1 MIETKTVEPGNSLAA
16 QAGPMIDR
24 AAGKAS
30 AMAHRGLDAVL
41 DGTDQLRA
49 KAQHASD
56 STVDYIRQEPVKAWC
71 NHSSPTGQ
79 VPLCATQGRW
89 VCSTRL
95 NVPIGFM
102 PTGPAGSGPG
112 SRPARLPRPV
122 RSTRSRRC

>member
-56 STVDYIRQEPVKAWC
+56 STVDYIRQEPVKAM
-71 NHSSPTGQ
+71 
-79 VPLCATQGRW
+79 LMAAA
-89 VCSTRL
+89 
-95 NVPIGFM
+95 
-102 PTGPAGSGPG
+102 AGAALTALIALLS
-112 SRPARLPRPV
+112 
-122 RSTRSRRC
+122 RSRA